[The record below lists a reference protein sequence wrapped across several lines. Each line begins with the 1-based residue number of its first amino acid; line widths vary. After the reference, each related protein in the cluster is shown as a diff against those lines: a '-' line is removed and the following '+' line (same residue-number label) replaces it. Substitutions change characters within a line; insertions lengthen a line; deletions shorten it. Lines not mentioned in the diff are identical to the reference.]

1 MDKKTFTELI
11 NEARKKKRITIKELA
26 NMCGVS
32 ASTMNRFL
40 SGSSFPTVDIAA
52 RMAKALDVSLDKV
65 FGLNHAGKQIEKAF
79 LMIADLMTTQV
90 DCKYAANFDQEH
102 KKIIITPNTFYG
114 EIGFESWAKLVDL
127 YRQNIISKEMYD
139 VWIEMISDSLSD
151 FKPRKDDNR

>member
-1 MDKKTFTELI
+1 MYKKTFTEFI
-11 NEARKKKRITIKELA
+11 NEARHEKRITIKQLSD
-26 NMCGVS
+26 MCGVS
-32 ASTMNRFL
+32 VSTMNRL
-40 SGSSFPTVDIAA
+40 LAGGSTPTLDIAA

-102 KKIIITPNTFYG
+102 KKIIITPNTFHG

-139 VWIEMISDSLSD
+139 AWIEKISDSLSD
-151 FKPRKDDNR
+151 